1 MAVGAIDVLI
11 REFGK
16 RVPQDV
22 AVVGFDDS
30 PAALSGAIPLTT
42 VHQPQRQMGRA
53 MAQMLLDRL
62 SDEGE
67 AGTQRLILDTRLVI
81 RNSA

>member
-1 MAVGAIDVLI
+1 L
-11 REFGK
+11 REHGK
-16 RVPQDV
+16 RVPEDV

-42 VHQPQRQMGRA
+42 VHQPQRLMGRA

-62 SDEGE
+62 SDD
-67 AGTQRLILDTRLVI
+67 AAVGTQRLLLDTRLVL
-81 RNSA
+81 RDSA